1 MIDTTADP
9 VPEVFPGISLR
20 NTGKMQN
27 RQIFGLILL
36 TVSVGLGFY
45 VVKPFLAPLAWAAV
59 LTYVTGP
66 AYQRIL
72 RLFRNRSSLAAA
84 VSTLLLI
91 LGLVVP
97 VSFLLIQL
105 QSELSEAYR
114 ELSTKF
120 VDKPLVLPEWIVRIP
135 VIGSAVNEVLTGIW
149 NDPELRQQQVK
160 EWLEPW
166 MHELA
171 GVVGQIGRSAAQLAV
186 ATVAI
191 FFFYRDGD
199 EVLEQLRKALRKVVG
214 DPADEYFR
222 AVGDTTRAVVSG
234 LIVSALAQGL
244 IAGAGYAVIG
254 VGTPILLGALT
265 AVTALVPF
273 LGTVAVWG
281 PIGVWLLLSDQ
292 LSTGLTL
299 LAWGAFVVNPTDNI
313 LKPLL
318 ISNATDIP
326 LVIVLFGVLGGLLAF
341 GLIGLFLGPLILAV
355 LLAIW
360 REWLSDDR
368 LSNETTGSV
377 DT

>member
-1 MIDTTADP
+1 
-9 VPEVFPGISLR
+9 
-20 NTGKMQN
+20 MQN

-36 TVSVGLGFY
+36 AVSVCLGYY

-59 LTYVTGP
+59 LAYVTAP
-66 AYQRIL
+66 VYQRIL
-72 RLFRNRSSLAAA
+72 CQLRNHSSLAAT

-91 LGLVVP
+91 IGLVAP
-97 VSFLLIQL
+97 ITLLLVKL
-105 QSELSEAYR
+105 QGELAEAYR
-114 ELSTKF
+114 ELLTEL
-120 VDKPLVLPEWIVRIP
+120 VDKPFVLPEWIVSIP
-135 VIGSAVNEVLTGIW
+135 AIGSALNDFLTDIW
-149 NDPELRQQQVK
+149 NNPELRQQQVK

-166 MHELA
+166 MSVL
-171 GVVGQIGRSAAQLAV
+171 GSVVGKITRSAAQLAV

-191 FFFYRDGD
+191 FFFYRDGE
-199 EVLEQLRKALRKVVG
+199 EVMEQIRKALRKIVG
-214 DPADEYFR
+214 DPVDDYVK

-244 IAGAGYAVIG
+244 IACIGYAFIG
-254 VGTPILLGALT
+254 FRAPILLGAVT

-281 PIGVWLLLSDQ
+281 PIGIWLLLSDQ
-292 LSTGLTL
+292 LSTGLSL

-318 ISNATDIP
+318 ISNAIDVP

-355 LLAIW
+355 LLSIW
-360 REWLSDDR
+360 REWLSDDGQSSENLR
-368 LSNETTGSV
+368 IEGTEACTPVIPKAL
-377 DT
+377 

>member
-1 MIDTTADP
+1 
-9 VPEVFPGISLR
+9 
-20 NTGKMQN
+20 MQN

-36 TVSVGLGFY
+36 TLCFGLGFY

-59 LTYVTGP
+59 LAYVTGP

-72 RLFRNRSSLAAA
+72 RLLRNRSSLAAT

-91 LGLVVP
+91 IGLVVP
-97 VSFLLIQL
+97 VSLLLIQL
-105 QSELSEAYR
+105 QSELVDAYR
-114 ELSTKF
+114 ELSKKYI
-120 VDKPLVLPEWIVRIP
+120 DKSLELPEWIVTIP
-135 VIGSAVNEVLTGIW
+135 VIGSALNELLTGIW
-149 NDPELRQQQVK
+149 NDPALRQQQVK

-171 GVVGQIGRSAAQLAV
+171 VVVGQIGRSAAQLAV
-186 ATVAI
+186 TTVAI

-199 EVLEQLRKALRKVVG
+199 VVLEQVRKALRKVVG
-214 DPADEYFR
+214 DTADDYFK

-234 LIVSALAQGL
+234 LLISAMAQGL
-244 IAGAGYAVIG
+244 IAGAGYAFLGI
-254 VGTPILLGALT
+254 GTPILLGALT
-265 AVTALVPF
+265 AVTALIPF
-273 LGTVAVWG
+273 LGTLAVWG

-292 LSTGLTL
+292 LSMGLAL
-299 LAWGAFVVNPTDNI
+299 LAWGAFIVNPTDNI

-341 GLIGLFLGPLILAV
+341 GLIGLFFGPLILAV

-360 REWLSDDR
+360 REWLSDPSP
-368 LSNETTGSV
+368 LNESSE
-377 DT
+377 